1 MSQTDKK
8 EPSRNVQERKIEMEN
23 NIYVTPLSGRYA
35 SQEMNALW
43 SNDSKYTT
51 WRKLWI
57 ALAETEKELGI
68 DITDEQIQE
77 MKDHVNDIDYE
88 IVAKREKECRHD
100 VMAHVYEFGLKCPT
114 AKPVIHLG
122 ATSCFVTDNTDVIL
136 MTKALG
142 LIKQKL
148 LVVIKNLRDFALK
161 YKAVTCLGYTHFQPA
176 QLTTVGKRATLWLQ
190 DLLEDLEELE
200 FVESH
205 MKLLGCKGTTGTQ
218 ESFMKLLKDE
228 EKVKQVDGKIAEK
241 MGFEKVYGVSGQTYT
256 RKLDTRVLQVLSQIA
271 QSCSKFAND
280 MRLLQHEKELEEP
293 FEKGQIGSSAMAYK
307 RNPMRSERINSLARH
322 VMALSMDPTITAGT
336 QWLERTL
343 DDSAN
348 KRICVPESFL
358 AVDAILIL
366 YANISKGIVVYE
378 NVIKTNMM
386 QELPF
391 MATEE
396 ILMNAVLKGGDRQE
410 LHEKIRVYSM
420 EAGRQVKELGKPN
433 DLVERIANDPIF
445 GLTKEEIMQ
454 ALNPDHLC
462 GRAPHQVDDFMAEY
476 VNPVLERY
484 QDLSMDITT
493 EVNV

>member
-1 MSQTDKK
+1 
-8 EPSRNVQERKIEMEN
+8 MEN
-23 NIYVTPLSGRYA
+23 EIYVTPLSGRYA
-35 SQEMNALW
+35 SKEMNKIW
-43 SNDSKYTT
+43 SPSAKYST
-51 WRKLWI
+51 WRKLWV

-68 DITDEQIQE
+68 NITDEQIKE
-77 MKDHVNDIDYE
+77 MKENVNNIDYD

-100 VMAHVYEFGLKCPT
+100 VMSHVYEFGLKCPE
-114 AKPVIHLG
+114 AKPIIHLG

-136 MTKALG
+136 MNEALK
-142 LIKQKL
+142 IVKQKL
-148 LVVIKNLRDFALK
+148 IVVINNLKGFAEKNK
-161 YKAVTCLGYTHFQPA
+161 NVTCLGYTHFQPA

-218 ESFMKLLKDE
+218 ESFMKLFKDE
-228 EKVKQVDGKIAEK
+228 QKVKQIDEKIAEK
-241 MGFEKVYGVSGQTYT
+241 MGFDKFYAVSGQTYT
-256 RKLDTRVLQVLSQIA
+256 RKLDSRVLNLLSEIA
-271 QSCSKFAND
+271 QSASKFAND

-307 RNPMRSERINSLARH
+307 RNPMRSERINSLSRH
-322 VMALSMDPTITAGT
+322 VMVLAQDPSITSAT

-348 KRICVPESFL
+348 KRICVPEAFL
-358 AVDAILIL
+358 AIDAVLIL
-366 YANISKGIVVYE
+366 YGNISKNIVVYE
-378 NVIKTNMM
+378 NVIKTKLM

-396 ILMNAVLKGGDRQE
+396 IIMNAVLKGGDRQE

-420 EAGRQVKELGKPN
+420 EAAKEVKQYGRPN
-433 DLVERIANDPIF
+433 DLVERIANDSSF
-445 GLTKEEIMQ
+445 GLTKEEILK
-454 ALNPDHLC
+454 ALNPDNLC
-462 GRAPHQVDDFMAEY
+462 GRAPHQVDDFIKEK
-476 VNPVLERY
+476 VNPILEKY
-484 QDLSMDITT
+484 ADLLKFENI

>member
-1 MSQTDKK
+1 
-8 EPSRNVQERKIEMEN
+8 MEKN
-23 NIYVTPLSGRYA
+23 DIYITPLSGRYA
-35 SQEMNALW
+35 SKEMNRVW
-43 SNDSKYTT
+43 SNNAKYST

-68 DITDEQIQE
+68 DITEEQIDQ
-77 MKDHVNDIDYE
+77 MKEHVNDIDYE
-88 IVAKREKECRHD
+88 VVRNREKECRHD
-100 VMAHVYEFGLKCPT
+100 VMSHVYEFGLKCPL
-114 AKPVIHLG
+114 AKPIIHLG

-136 MTKALG
+136 MTEAIKLV
-142 LIKQKL
+142 KQKL
-148 LVVIKNLRDFALK
+148 IIVINNLKEFALK
-161 YKAVTCLGYTHFQPA
+161 NKGVTCLGYTHFQPA

-205 MKLLGCKGTTGTQ
+205 MKLLGSKGTTGTQ
-218 ESFMKLLKDE
+218 ESFMKLFKDE
-228 EKVKQVDGKIAEK
+228 EKVKQIDGKIAEK
-241 MGFEKVYGVSGQTYT
+241 MGFDKCYAVSGQTYT
-256 RKLDTRVLQVLSQIA
+256 RKLDSRVLNLLSGIA
-271 QSCSKFAND
+271 QSASKFAND

-293 FEKGQIGSSAMAYK
+293 FEKNQIGSSAMAYK
-307 RNPMRSERINSLARH
+307 RNPMRSERINSLSRH
-322 VMALSMDPTITAGT
+322 VMVLAQDPSITTAT

-348 KRICVPESFL
+348 KRICVPEAFL

-366 YANISKGIVVYE
+366 YGNITKDIVVYE

-391 MATEE
+391 MGTEE

-420 EAGRQVKELGKPN
+420 EASKEVKQFGRPN
-433 DLVERIANDPIF
+433 DLVDRIANDESF
-445 GLTKEEIMQ
+445 GLTKEEILQ
-454 ALNPDHLC
+454 ALNPDNLC
-462 GRAPHQVDDFMAEY
+462 GRAVHQVEEFVEEQ
-476 VNPVLERY
+476 VNPELEKY
-484 QDLSMDITT
+484 KDLLNGVSL

>member
-1 MSQTDKK
+1 
-8 EPSRNVQERKIEMEN
+8 MEN
-23 NIYVTPLSGRYA
+23 DKYITPLSGRYA
-35 SQEMNALW
+35 SEEMNSLW
-43 SNDSKYTT
+43 SNNSKYTT

-77 MKDHVNDIDYE
+77 MKDNVSNIDYD
-88 IVAKREKECRHD
+88 IVAQREKECRHD
-100 VMAHVYEFGLKCPT
+100 VMAHVYEFGLKCPK
-114 AKPVIHLG
+114 AKPIIHLG

-142 LIKQKL
+142 LIKEKL
-148 LVVIKNLRDFALK
+148 IVVIKNLKEFALK
-161 YKAVTCLGYTHFQPA
+161 NKAVTCLGYTHFQPA
-176 QLTTVGKRATLWLQ
+176 QLTTVGKRATLWMQ

-228 EKVKQVDGKIAEK
+228 EKVKQVDAKIAEK
-241 MGFEKVYGVSGQTYT
+241 MGFKQVYNVSGQTYT
-256 RKLDTRVLQVLSQIA
+256 RKLDTRVLHILSQIA

-322 VMALSMDPTITAGT
+322 VMVLSMDPTITSAT

-420 EAGRQVKELGKPN
+420 EAGKQVKEYGKPN
-433 DLVERIANDPIF
+433 DLVDRIANDTSF
-445 GLTKEEIMQ
+445 GLTKEEIMK
-454 ALNPDHLC
+454 ALNPDNLC
-462 GRAPHQVDDFMAEY
+462 GRAPRQVEDFIKER
-476 VNPVLERY
+476 VNPILEKY
-484 QDLSMDITT
+484 QDLGANVKT